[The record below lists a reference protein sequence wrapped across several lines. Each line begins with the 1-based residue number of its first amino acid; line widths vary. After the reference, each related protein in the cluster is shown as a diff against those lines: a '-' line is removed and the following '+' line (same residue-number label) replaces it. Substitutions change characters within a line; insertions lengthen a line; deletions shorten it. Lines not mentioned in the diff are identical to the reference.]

1 MMMSMFRTILIA
13 LPVAL
18 LFSLLPALAEAQQPV
33 EAGRARIQGR
43 DASKLKAP
51 VHGPALSLTDPKQEM
66 RNFVKKASKFVRR
79 YKRNFSIIVRNGL
92 DLLTKGDGA
101 DDSIMAP
108 ALAYMR
114 SVDGILI
121 DGMNFGFPE
130 INKPTE
136 PKELREKFLKIANL
150 AKANGLAVLAMDY
163 ATTPKIVDD
172 TYRLNASRGF
182 VSYIAPARGRELIML
197 PPYPKRPFQENPKS
211 VISFADIKN
220 FVYLADTS
228 AFGRQDEFAMKIH
241 QTNYDAVIVN
251 VFHGRQP
258 LTKRAVETLKYKKVG
273 GKRLVLAFMDI
284 AAAEAYRYYWKSHW
298 QEGSP
303 RWISAPFK
311 KNPDKYHVEYW
322 HPEWQGILSGNT
334 ESYLY
339 GIIAQGFDGV
349 ILNGAEG
356 YRFFEGGG
364 DIVELEE

>member
-1 MMMSMFRTILIA
+1 MFRTIFIGLGA
-13 LPVAL
+13 AL
-18 LFSLLPALAEAQQPV
+18 LFALLPALAEAQQPL
-33 EAGRARIQGR
+33 EPGRARIQGR
-43 DASKLKAP
+43 DDAKPEAP
-51 VHGPALSLTDPKQEM
+51 VLGPVLSLTDPKQEM
-66 RNFVKKASKFVRR
+66 RNFVKNISKFARR
-79 YKRNFSIIVRNGL
+79 YKRDFSIFVRNGL
-92 DLLTKGDGA
+92 DLLTKGDAA
-101 DDSIMAP
+101 DDSVMAP

-114 SVDGILI
+114 SVDGIFI

-130 INKPTE
+130 IDKPTE

-150 AKANGLAVLAMDY
+150 AKANGLAVLVMDY

-172 TYRLNASRGF
+172 TYRLNESRGF
-182 VSYIAPARGRELIML
+182 ISYIAPARGSELIML
-197 PPYPKRPFQENPKS
+197 PPYPKRPFRENPKS

-228 AFGRQDEFAMKIH
+228 SYGRQDEFAMKIH
-241 QTNYDAVIVN
+241 QTNYDAVVVD
-251 VFHGRQP
+251 VFHGREP

-284 AAAEAYRYYWKSHW
+284 GGAEAYRYYWQSHW

-303 RWISAPFK
+303 LWISAPFQ

-322 HPEWQGILSGNT
+322 RPEWQRILTGNT

-349 ILNGAEG
+349 ILNGVEG

-364 DIVELEE
+364 DLVELEE